1 MLTDDNT
8 TSDQTIFPQLPIQHK
23 PPSIFIHRVLNY
35 TQMIKRTT
43 EVIEVDQYFT
53 KSLANN
59 VIKLTCKTPDT
70 YRSIVKHFK
79 KHDIYFHTYQL
90 KEERA
95 FRVVF
100 KYLHHSTDP
109 EHISQELSILG
120 HTVRNIT
127 NIRHRITKEPL
138 NLFFTDLEPALNKE
152 IYDITALQ
160 NRIIHFKPPRINK
173 MRIPQCARCQHYGH
187 MRAYCNKPY
196 ACVKC
201 SGPHNSMTCT
211 KSKDTPATSA
221 LCGEDHPANYKG
233 CERCHEILQ
242 GNNPHRTPKNSIK
255 VTSDA
260 TSPHTPCNIIIII
273 ITAAMLRLRE
283 IVHHPHTNHS
293 PPSKTFLEEF
303 KSLFA
308 QLLNQNSMIL
318 SMLST
323 LINKTH

>member
-1 MLTDDNT
+1 
-8 TSDQTIFPQLPIQHK
+8 
-23 PPSIFIHRVLNY
+23 
-35 TQMIKRTT
+35 MIKRIT
-43 EVIEVDQYFT
+43 EIIEEDQYFT

-70 YRSIVKHFK
+70 YRSNVKHFK

-95 FRVVF
+95 FRVVL

-138 NLFFTDLEPALNKE
+138 NLFFIDLEPALNNKE
-152 IYDITALQ
+152 VYNITALQ
-160 NRIIHFKPPRINK
+160 NRIIHFEPPRVNK
-173 MRIPQCARCQHYGH
+173 MRIPQCARCQQYGH
-187 MRAYCNKPY
+187 RCAYCNKPY

-201 SGPHNSMTCT
+201 SGPHNSTTCT
-211 KSKDTPATSA
+211 KSKDMPATCA

-233 CERCHEILQ
+233 CKRYHEILQ
-242 GNNPHRTPKNSIK
+242 GNNPHRTPNNSVK

-260 TSPHTPCNIIIII
+260 PSPHTPTPPNP
-273 ITAAMLRLRE
+273 LQQQQ
-283 IVHHPHTNHS
+283 HHRSYAEVTGNRS
-293 PPSKTFLEEF
+293 PPPDEPLASIKTFLEGF